1 MSVDAILNCKPNT
14 KEANNIK
21 KLRET
26 RERAET
32 LENDNSELNKKM
44 EKMRYDLDE
53 NNKELQTIKE
63 KHSQQILNAN
73 RKVDQLKIDLKDE
86 KAKRE
91 NWVRY
96 E

>member
-1 MSVDAILNCKPNT
+1 
-14 KEANNIK
+14 
-21 KLRET
+21 
-26 RERAET
+26 
-32 LENDNSELNKKM
+32 
-44 EKMRYDLDE
+44 MRYDLDE

-91 NWVRY
+91 N
-96 E
+96 